1 MTCHT
6 MLSLGVYVLGAAD
19 PKERRRVE
27 AHLPACPACQAELAR
42 LAPLPGL
49 LAGVPFGLRPATA
62 GQAVTE
68 IVPGDGQLSASRR
81 RAGAGHWWGPAAAAC
96 VAGVAGVLTGLSLAP
111 GSTPH
116 PAAAG
121 IVLTGSNRTS
131 HVTATARLTGTSWG
145 TSIDLRLRGLPEN
158 VVCRLVVRS
167 RTGATEVGGVWDSWR
182 RGVIEVPASAA
193 WRPTGIASLEVLTAT
208 RKLVTIN
215 VRWH

>member
-27 AHLPACPACQAELAR
+27 AHLPTCPACQAELAR

-49 LAGVPFGLRPATA
+49 LAGVPLGLRPVTA
-62 GQAVTE
+62 GRPVTG
-68 IVPGDGQLSASRR
+68 IVPGDGQRGASRR
-81 RAGAGHWWGPAAAAC
+81 GVSAGHWWRAAAAAC
-96 VAGVAGVLTGLSLAP
+96 VAGVAGFLTGLSLAP

-121 IVLTGSNRTS
+121 IVLTGWSRTS
-131 HVTATARLTGTSWG
+131 HVTATARLTETSWG
-145 TSIDLRLRGLPEN
+145 TSIDLRLRGLPQN

-167 RTGATEVGGVWDSWR
+167 RTGATEVSGVWDSWK
-182 RGVIEVPASAA
+182 RGVVEVPASTA
-193 WRPTGIASLEVLTAT
+193 WRPSGIASLEVLTAT
-208 RKLVTIN
+208 RQLVTIN
-215 VRWH
+215 TRWH